1 MTPRACR
8 PIIAVIMAILSNND
22 EYPEIPSNRRDDLHN
37 LELADDAQL
46 VLFMAGNQYMVMEE
60 LIGAFRR
67 RHPEVERIFYETLPP
82 GLELRQ
88 ILAGGAL
95 FQGRLITGSP
105 DIYTSVTRDAAEEL
119 VARGLADEYHTY
131 LHNRITL
138 MVPAGN
144 PAGIRE
150 VRDLGRDDVRIS
162 QPGALEDITKYIVD
176 MYERA
181 GGKELVRRIM
191 EEKRAEGT
199 TILTVV
205 HHRETPLRLKKG
217 TVDVGP
223 VWATEAVHAQREG
236 LGFEVVE
243 VGERL
248 DQRHRVNYY
257 ITRLKNAPNPENAE
271 KFLSF
276 ILSKE
281 AQSIYEGHGFVPRR
295 R

>member
-1 MTPRACR
+1 MA
-8 PIIAVIMAILSNND
+8 IIAVVMATLSKNE
-22 EYPEIPSNRRDDLHN
+22 EYPEIPSTRRDDLHN
-37 LELADDAQL
+37 LKVMEEAQL
-46 VLFMAGNQYMVMEE
+46 VLFMAGNQYMVMEKLLE
-60 LIGAFRR
+60 AFKK

-95 FQGRLITGSP
+95 FQGRTITGRP
-105 DIYTSVTRDAAEEL
+105 DIYTSVTKDATEEL
-119 VARGLADEYHTY
+119 AIRGLVDEYHIY
-131 LHNRITL
+131 LHNRIIL
-138 MVPAGN
+138 MVPEGN
-144 PAGIRE
+144 PANIRN
-150 VRDLGRDDVRIS
+150 VSDLGRDDVRIS

-181 GGKELVRRIM
+181 GGKALVRRIM

-199 TILTVV
+199 TILTIV
-205 HHRETPLRLKKG
+205 HHRETPLRLQKG

-223 VWATEAVHAQREG
+223 VWATEAVHAKREG

-248 DQRHRVNYY
+248 DQRHSVNYY
-257 ITRLKNAPNPENAE
+257 ITKLRKAPNPQNAE

-276 ILSKE
+276 ILSRE
-281 AQSIYEGHGFVPRR
+281 AQMIYESYGFVPYAKV
-295 R
+295 

>member
-1 MTPRACR
+1 MTT
-8 PIIAVIMAILSNND
+8 LSDSNG
-22 EYPEIPSNRRDDLHN
+22 YPEIPSNRRDDLHN
-37 LELADDAQL
+37 LEVMEEAQL

-60 LIGAFRR
+60 LIGAFQR
-67 RHPEVERIFYETLPP
+67 RHPEVEKIFYETLPP

-105 DIYTSVTRDAAEEL
+105 DIYTSVTRDATEEL
-119 VARGLADEYHTY
+119 AVRGLIDEYHVY
-131 LHNRITL
+131 LHNRIIL

-144 PAGIRE
+144 PAGIRD

-162 QPGALEDITKYIVD
+162 QPGALEDITKYIVE

-191 EEKRAEGT
+191 EEKRAEGS

-223 VWATEAVHAQREG
+223 VWATEAVHAHREG

-257 ITRLKNAPNPENAE
+257 IARLKNAPNPRNAE

-281 AQSIYEGHGFVPRR
+281 AQSIYESYGFVPHHPGGA
-295 R
+295 

>member
-1 MTPRACR
+1 MTPRARR

-37 LELADDAQL
+37 LEFVDDAQL

-119 VARGLADEYHTY
+119 VVRGLADEYHTY

-191 EEKRAEGT
+191 EEKRAEGS
-199 TILTVV
+199 TILTGV